1 MSTYAVPDALTG
13 PLIYQVKLDGAS
25 YTIKIFFLY
34 FGQRNYITIT
44 NQYGYTVVTMPLI
57 ASPKSGNQIN
67 MLAGYFTTSTL
78 FYYPTDQIIE
88 ILP

>member
-1 MSTYAVPDALTG
+1 MSTYSVPDALTG

-25 YTIKIFFLY
+25 YTINIFFLF

-44 NQYGYTVVTMPLI
+44 NQYGYSVVTMPLI
-57 ASPKSGNQIN
+57 ASQKTGKKIN
-67 MLAGYFTTSTL
+67 LLAGYFTTSTL
-78 FYYPTDQIIE
+78 YYYQADQLIE